1 MKTTLLIASYNSDK
15 LREIKA
21 ILQNIPVALKSLFDV
36 GITDII
42 KETGQNYHQ
51 NAQIK
56 AEYAGRKTGLLT
68 LAEDSGLEIDE
79 LSGKPGIYSARFAGE
94 GCSYLDNNKKL
105 LKLLKGVEDKNRKAR
120 FITVIAISDGGKKP
134 VLVKGVCSGKIS
146 AELKGAKGFGY
157 DPVFIPSDHNKSYA
171 EMSLAL
177 KNKIS
182 HRGKALDKAKW
193 LLLRLIK
200 RQKDL

>member
-79 LSGKPGIYSARFAGE
+79 LSGKPGIYSARFAG
-94 GCSYLDNNKKL
+94 GSDADRNKIIL
-105 LKLLKGVEDKNRKAR
+105 AQLKGVPVDKRTAR
-120 FITVIAISDGGKKP
+120 FICVVALYDAKSEKTYFFKGESRGWITEKP
-134 VLVKGVCSGKIS
+134 LGR
-146 AELKGAKGFGY
+146 AGFGY
-157 DPVFIPSDHNKSYA
+157 DPVFFNKDLKKTNAQASRQEKNRESHRARALLKVKKFLLRSYA
-171 EMSLAL
+171 V
-177 KNKIS
+177 
-182 HRGKALDKAKW
+182 
-193 LLLRLIK
+193 
-200 RQKDL
+200 

>member
-1 MKTTLLIASYNSDK
+1 MEVVLATRNRNKI
-15 LREIKA
+15 REIEEK
-21 ILQNIPVALKSLFDV
+21 INIPALKFLTLDDFEKFPEVVEDKPTIKGNAAKKAREV
-36 GITDII
+36 GKFTKKISIADD
-42 KETGQNYHQ
+42 
-51 NAQIK
+51 
-56 AEYAGRKTGLLT
+56 TGLEVDFLKG
-68 LAEDSGLEIDE
+68 A
-79 LSGKPGIYSARFAGE
+79 PGVYSARFAGE